1 MFSEINRVVYPV
13 GRITQNGVSLLGTVF
28 LTNKPGVFV
37 TASHVC
43 NNNDNNLVIVL
54 SNTKSFYDYQ
64 DTTDNQVRFVNAR
77 IIETDPFSDLS
88 ILKIDM
94 AVTSS
99 ISITGSDNCNPGDA
113 VVIFGFPHADQGR
126 MVLTEQRTQIGA
138 KVLIDSSGIKT
149 KHIILNIHARPGQSG
164 GPIFSAKDLSLL
176 GILIGSYA
184 PSASGGISL
193 GGIDPQTLHQTTH
206 AVSAEYIKEMI

>member
-1 MFSEINRVVYPV
+1 MFSSINNIVFPV
-13 GRITQNGVSLLGTVF
+13 GRITPDGVSLLGTAF
-28 LTNKPGVFV
+28 LIDKPGLFV

-54 SNTKSFYDYQ
+54 SKTESFYDYQ
-64 DTTDNQVRFVNAR
+64 DTTHNQVNLVNAKVVQ
-77 IIETDPFSDLS
+77 TDPFSDIS
-88 ILKIDM
+88 ILKID
-94 AVTSS
+94 VDIKSSVNITS
-99 ISITGSDNCNPGDA
+99 SDNCKPGDT
-113 VVIFGFPHADQGR
+113 VVLFGFPHADQGR
-126 MVLTEQRTQIGA
+126 MVLTQQVTQIGA

-149 KHIILNIHARPGQSG
+149 KHIILNIQARPGQSG
-164 GPIFSAKDLSLL
+164 GPIFSKDLSVL

-184 PSASGGISL
+184 PRTTGGISL